1 MTGALAAIAVK
12 ELRDGLRNRWA
23 LSIALG
29 LAVLALVIAWFGPAA
44 SGTVGFA
51 SLGATVVSLASLAV
65 FLVPLVAL
73 LLGYEAV
80 VGEAERGTLLLLLAY
95 PVSRGLL
102 LAGKFA
108 GHALLLAAAIT
119 VGLGGAALVLAATGA
134 AAAEGFWPAFA
145 RLVASTVLL
154 GWAFLALAYAI
165 SAGAREKGRA
175 AALALAAWLGLVLV
189 YDLLLLGALVAAAGR
204 VPAWLFEALLVAN
217 PADAFRVLNLGG
229 EAAREALGG
238 LGGLVHGA
246 ALSPALLVSVLLA
259 WTALL
264 LGLAFWRFARRPV

>member
-1 MTGALAAIAVK
+1 MIRVIAAVAAK

-23 LSIALG
+23 LSIASG
-29 LAVLALVIAWFGPAA
+29 LAVLALAIAWFGPAA

-95 PVSRGLL
+95 PLSRRTL
-102 LAGKFA
+102 LAGKFV
-108 GHALLLAAAIT
+108 GHAVLLALATTA
-119 VGLGGAALVLAATGA
+119 GLGGAALVLAATGA
-134 AAAEGFWPAFA
+134 ASAEGFWAAFG
-145 RLVASTVLL
+145 RLIASTALL

-175 AALALAAWLGLVLV
+175 AAGALVAWLALVLV
-189 YDLLLLGALVAAAGR
+189 YDLVLLGALVAAGGRLPAG
-204 VPAWLFEALLVAN
+204 LFGALLVAN
-217 PADAFRVLNLGG
+217 PADAFRILNLHG
-229 EAAREALGG
+229 ELAAEALGG
-238 LGGLVHGA
+238 LGAVARHAAVSAPVLVG
-246 ALSPALLVSVLLA
+246 VLLG
-259 WTALL
+259 WTATLM
-264 LGLAFWRFARRPV
+264 GLAFHRFDRRPV